1 MLQHMSDNDQNR
13 FEEGISSSSGDPR
26 VLLLLNVLLSALF
39 GTTIVW
45 GLSLLEMAELSL
57 VNALTATILIF
68 AFTYLVIKS

>member
-1 MLQHMSDNDQNR
+1 MLQHMSDQDQNG

-26 VLLLLNVLLSALF
+26 VLLVLNALLSALF

-57 VNALTATILIF
+57 VNALTATIIIF